1 MEKRQRLSHKTD
13 EDALERWGVA
23 DAAELY
29 GINNWGQNLF
39 SINDNGIACLA
50 GYDGHPEI
58 NLKDLMKEIR
68 ARGLR
73 PPVLIRFTD
82 ILRKRLEEISGAFA
96 QAIAAIKYT
105 GELKGVYPIKVN
117 QHRHILE
124 DIVDFGRQ
132 FNFGLEAGSK
142 PELMLAI
149 AHQNNPDAL
158 IVCNGFKDRAY
169 VELALRARQMG
180 QRIILVIER
189 YDELPLIVDLA
200 KKMKVSPLIGMRMKL
215 ASRGRGMWESSGGA
229 LSKFGLT
236 AAQMVGVVKFL
247 KRHKM
252 LDCLQFLHF
261 HIGSQITDIQRI
273 KTALR
278 EATAFFAE
286 IRQLGAPIKYLDV
299 GGGLAVD
306 YDGSH
311 TNFASSRNYNLQE
324 YAADVVETIFDVC
337 NDADL
342 PHPHIVTECGRA
354 MTAHHS
360 LLVVEAVASGGNE
373 LVVPPVPKN
382 PPEVL
387 KRIADAYAWLNP
399 KNFQEVYHDAQE
411 ARKEALTL
419 FSLRHLSLENR
430 AKVEDFF
437 WAICRRIAKY
447 ATKLDYLPDDLE
459 GLNAL
464 AATIYYCNFSIFQS
478 VPDHWAVKQLFP
490 IMPLQRLNEKPEVQ
504 AILADMTCDSD
515 GVIDRFV
522 DLHDVKNT
530 LPLHPLRKNENY
542 ELGIFFVGAY
552 QEILGDLH
560 NLFGGT
566 TIVHVSSRAQGYLI
580 DRTIAGDDIR
590 YVLESVEYGGAE
602 VLRKIREQVERA
614 LSQNL
619 ITAEIATGIMRMA
632 DEFIDGETYLQK
644 IES

>member
-1 MEKRQRLSHKTD
+1 MDKRPRLSTKHD
-13 EDALERWGVA
+13 DDALDRWDID
-23 DAAELY
+23 DARDLY
-29 GINNWGQNLF
+29 GVNNWGQNLF
-39 SINDNGIACLA
+39 TINERGDACLA
-50 GYDGHPEI
+50 GRGEHPEI
-58 NLKDLMKEIR
+58 NLKDLMREIR

-82 ILRKRLEEISGAFA
+82 ILRKRLEDIHGAFMKA
-96 QAIAAIKYT
+96 FAATEYQ

-124 DIVDFGRQ
+124 DVVEFGRPY
-132 FNFGLEAGSK
+132 NFGLEAGSK

-158 IVCNGFKDRAY
+158 VVCNGFKDRAY
-169 VELALRARQMG
+169 IEFALRARQIG
-180 QRIILVIER
+180 HEIILVVER
-189 YDELPLIVDLA
+189 PDELTLIINLA
-200 KKMKVSPLIGMRMKL
+200 KKLKITPLIGMRMKL

-236 AAQMVGVVKFL
+236 ASQMVEAVKTL

-273 KTALR
+273 KMALR

-286 IRQLGAPIKYLDV
+286 IRLMGAPIKYLDI

-324 YAADVVETIFDVC
+324 YAADVVETVHSVC
-337 NDADL
+337 VADNL

-360 LLVVEAVASGGNE
+360 LLVIEAVASGR
-373 LVVPPVPKN
+373 VDTTVPQVPKN
-382 PPEVL
+382 APPVL
-387 KRIADAYAWLNP
+387 KRIHDAFNWLSP
-399 KNFQEVYHDAQE
+399 KNFQEVYHDAVE

-419 FSLRHLSLENR
+419 FGLRHLSLENR
-430 AKVEDFF
+430 AKVEDLF

-447 ATKLDYLPDDLE
+447 AAKLDYLPDDLE
-459 GLNAL
+459 GLQSL

-490 IMPLQRLNEKPEVQ
+490 IMPLQRLNEKPEIP

-515 GVIDRFV
+515 GVMDRFV
-522 DLHDVKNT
+522 DLHDVKST

-542 ELGIFFVGAY
+542 ELGIFLVGAY

-566 TIVHVSSRAQGYLI
+566 TIIHVSSREQGYLI
-580 DRTIAGDDIR
+580 DRTIESDDIR
-590 YVLESVEYGGAE
+590 YVLEYVEYSGVE
-602 VLRKIREQVERA
+602 VLRKIRKQVERA
-614 LSQNL
+614 LNAKL
-619 ITAEIATGIMRMA
+619 VTAETATEIMRLA
-632 DEFIDGETYLQK
+632 DDFIDAETYLEK
-644 IES
+644 V